1 MTVYEFQANHP
12 AQPARDSGTP
22 QHLLAPTAVNPH
34 TCPSGVPAAEQS
46 VVGLRAAA
54 RLHDLRE
61 ISLPA
66 AVAEAAAELLEA
78 SGEWCADPVAR
89 DAMRGT
95 VVRLRQA
102 LGEQPAWL

>member
-12 AQPARDSGTP
+12 GQPSHPVVTP
-22 QHLLAPTAVNPH
+22 QNERSSA
-34 TCPSGVPAAEQS
+34 
-46 VVGLRAAA
+46 GLRAAA

-61 ISLPA
+61 IALPA

-78 SGEWCADPVAR
+78 STDWCTDTVAR
-89 DAMRGT
+89 DAVRGT
-95 VVRLRQA
+95 VMRLRQA

>member
-1 MTVYEFQANHP
+1 MTVYEFQASR
-12 AQPARDSGTP
+12 PARPARHGGTP
-22 QHLLAPTAVNPH
+22 RHPVAPTASDPH
-34 TCPSGVPAAEQS
+34 TCPSAVSAAEQS
-46 VVGLRAAA
+46 LVGLRAAA

-78 SGEWCADPVAR
+78 AAEWCADPVAR